1 MMEVIGLRFR
11 VQTLPGLEC
20 FVGSAVNSHLNFY
33 PITKRV
39 RRKGA
44 VGGWCDRNVGAVLIA
59 DNFRFFV
66 EYRLCLEILL
76 LLVNF

>member
-11 VQTLPGLEC
+11 AQTLPGLGC

-39 RRKGA
+39 RKGA
-44 VGGWCDRNVGAVLIA
+44 VGGWCDRYDGVVLIA

-76 LLVNF
+76 LLVNV